1 MGPQL
6 PQRLGHA
13 RQHRGSPRRRAR
25 GCHPR
30 PLHVL
35 SSRVAGQVR
44 EVLDKSKALQA
55 RYGRQLAERVELV
68 KKGSTMGEI
77 SRKLAP
83 GQEAPEAA
91 RRELKNAIDTVFGA
105 Y

>member
-1 MGPQL
+1 MLAPGRCPSYF
-6 PQRLGHA
+6 
-13 RQHRGSPRRRAR
+13 RGEITT
-25 GCHPR
+25 
-30 PLHVL
+30 
-35 SSRVAGQVR
+35 VR